1 MSRTSSFMG
10 FTDADEKALHLGR
23 VLMILIPAANI
34 IFTLSTTFYTI
45 FVAEA
50 IGGGHFIEG
59 LGLLGVLVAIMMITQ
74 TILDYPSGALGDAI
88 GQRYVIAI
96 GNILYG
102 VMFFMVSFVTSETPF
117 YYLCIVYM
125 IQGIA
130 QSQISGAWG
139 AWFDNNY
146 RIAMPNDKERKQ
158 YGVFWGRMG
167 MVGQIASTAALIP
180 GSLLATVF
188 NRPFVFQLEA
198 VGAVI
203 FALMVMRYIRDFPE
217 VEAQRAER
225 PSMSE
230 YTSLL
235 REGVSY
241 LWNTPFV
248 KYLCIGSMLTAS
260 TISVWGNL
268 ILFPL
273 YFSYLITDVA
283 VASYRT
289 IAFIPGVAA
298 NERSGVW
305 SQKFEPKKWIPR
317 FRLLQ
322 ACGFVF
328 YIALAAL
335 MFFFP
340 PVGDAAV
347 MVTVYLPFTSI
358 VLIELPIQHIVPIIA
373 LFSLFTVTMFFGGF
387 AEILTQRE
395 LLDAIPN
402 RNRNSLYSLQPTI
415 LLILSTP
422 QIVVFGWLI
431 PRIGFPAT
439 LLLCAGISLVGVFII
454 RYALSLEKPVVA
466 VEGSDEDVVGT
477 PIEVDHASEAKVLL
491 EELAEEVEQ
500 VVLNPE

>member
-1 MSRTSSFMG
+1 MG
-10 FTDADEKALHLGR
+10 FKEADEKAIHLGR
-23 VLMILIPAANI
+23 VLMLLLPTANI
-34 IFTLSTTFYTI
+34 IFTLSSTFYTI

-50 IGGGHFIEG
+50 LGGGNFIDG
-59 LGLLGVLVAIMMITQ
+59 LGLLGVLVAIEMITQ

-96 GNILYG
+96 GNGLYG
-102 VMFFMVSFVTSETPF
+102 VVFFMVSFVNSATPF
-117 YYLCIVYM
+117 PYLVALFM

-130 QSQISGAWG
+130 QSQISGAWS

-146 RIAMPNDKERKQ
+146 RVAMPEDKDRKQ

-167 MVGQIASTAALIP
+167 MIAQIAATAALIP
-180 GSLLATVF
+180 GSILATVF
-188 NRPFVFQLEA
+188 NRPFVFQIEA
-198 VGAVI
+198 VGAVF
-203 FALMVMRYIRDFPE
+203 FAMLVMRYIRDFPE
-217 VEAQRAER
+217 VEALREKK

-235 REGVSY
+235 KEGVSY

-248 KYLCIGSMLTAS
+248 KFLVIGSMLCAS
-260 TISVWGNL
+260 TISVWGQL

-317 FRLLQ
+317 FRLVQ
-322 ACGFVF
+322 ACGLVF
-328 YIALAAL
+328 YVVLSA
-335 MFFFP
+335 MMYFFP
-340 PVGDAAV
+340 PVPNATE
-347 MVTVYLPFTSI
+347 MVTLMLPFTSY
-358 VLIELPIQHIVPIIA
+358 VLIELPIQHLIPIIL

-395 LLDAIPN
+395 LLDAIPD

-415 LLILSTP
+415 LLILATP
-422 QIVVFGWLI
+422 QIVILGWVI
-431 PRIGFPAT
+431 PLIGFPAT
-439 LLLCAGISLVGVFII
+439 LLICAGVSLIGVMII
-454 RYALSLEKPVVA
+454 RHALSLEKPVVKCEA
-466 VEGSDEDVVGT
+466 VSNDKTTDGESQQETHDIPLADDLLDDLEHVVT
-477 PIEVDHASEAKVLL
+477 SIKE
-491 EELAEEVEQ
+491 
-500 VVLNPE
+500 

>member
-1 MSRTSSFMG
+1 MG
-10 FTDADEKALHLGR
+10 FAEADEKALHLGR
-23 VLMILIPAANI
+23 VLMILLPTANI
-34 IFTLSTTFYTI
+34 IFTLSSTFYTI

-50 IGGGHFIEG
+50 LGGGDYIAG
-59 LGLLGVLVAIMMITQ
+59 LGQLGILVAIMMVTQ

-96 GNILYG
+96 GNSLYA
-102 VMFFMVSFVTSETPF
+102 VVFFMVSFVTSATPF
-117 YYLCIVYM
+117 YYLVILYM
-125 IQGIA
+125 IQGVA

-146 RIAMPNDKERKQ
+146 RVAMPQDKDRKQ

-167 MVGQIASTAALIP
+167 MISQIAATAALIP
-180 GSLLATVF
+180 GSIIATVF

-198 VGAVI
+198 FGAVF
-203 FALMVMRYIRDFPE
+203 FAMLVMRYIHDFPE
-217 VEAQRAER
+217 VEALREER
-225 PSMSE
+225 PSMGE
-230 YTSLL
+230 YTTLL
-235 REGVSY
+235 KEGVSF
-241 LWNTPFV
+241 LWHTPFV
-248 KYLCIGSMLTAS
+248 KYLVIGSMLAAS
-260 TISVWGNL
+260 TITVWGNL

-317 FRLLQ
+317 FRLVQ

-328 YIALAAL
+328 YIMLAAL

-340 PVGDAAV
+340 PVTDAAV
-347 MVTVYLPFTSI
+347 MATVYLPFTSI
-358 VLIELPIQHIVPIIA
+358 VLIQLPLQHIIPIVV
-373 LFSLFTVTMFFGGF
+373 LFSIFTVTMFFGGF

-395 LLDAIPN
+395 LLDAIPD

-415 LLILSTP
+415 LLLLATP
-422 QIVVFGWLI
+422 QIAIFGWII
-431 PRIGFPAT
+431 PIIGFPAT
-439 LLLCAGISLVGVFII
+439 LLICAFISLIGVLII
-454 RYALSLEKPVVA
+454 RYALSLEKPVIERETA
-466 VEGSDEDVVGT
+466 EDESVDET
-477 PIEVDHASEAKVLL
+477 IEHDDASEAELL
-491 EELAEEVEQ
+491 LDELAEEVEQ
-500 VVLNPE
+500 VVLSPE